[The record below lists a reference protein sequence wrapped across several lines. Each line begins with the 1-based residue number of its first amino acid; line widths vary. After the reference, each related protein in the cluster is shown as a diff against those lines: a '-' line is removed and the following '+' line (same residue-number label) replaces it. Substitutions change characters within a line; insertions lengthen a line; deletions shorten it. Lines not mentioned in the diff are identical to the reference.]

1 MPLARPQ
8 SAQNQTRSGYH
19 AVLLMTQGGR
29 YHFRTALQARLL
41 VASLIEKLRGGDLRS
56 IGRSDEVVVDV
67 LEAPERLDEVFEGL
81 FHGEAVVRA
90 RSADALEKVCARRPE
105 WFRSLVG
112 RLIRDVATIDQ
123 KEVRWHVAQILGR
136 VRLTARQRQS
146 AVGILESYLENS
158 DSQIVKVSAL
168 QALAD
173 LAASEP
179 ALRPRV
185 VECAEMAIRSG
196 SKSLKARA
204 RKILAEHN

>member
-1 MPLARPQ
+1 
-8 SAQNQTRSGYH
+8 
-19 AVLLMTQGGR
+19 MTQGGR
-29 YHFRTALQARLL
+29 YHFRIALQARLL
-41 VASLIEKLRGGDLRS
+41 AASLIEKLRGGDLRS

-67 LEAPERLDEVFEGL
+67 LKAPERLGDVFEGL

-90 RSADALEKVCARRPE
+90 RSADALEKVCATRPE
-105 WFRSLVG
+105 WFRPFVG

-146 AVGILESYLENS
+146 AVGILENYLENS

-173 LAASEP
+173 LAANEP
-179 ALRPRV
+179 ALQPRV
-185 VECAEMAIRSG
+185 VEFAEMASRSG